1 MECKVCNVCGKTK
14 TVDSFNIFYNTKK
27 LRGYCK
33 ICEKNKR
40 HKRDVKYRENN
51 RNKVNNSVKKY
62 RENNKEKIKEYD
74 KKYRENNNEKIN
86 EKNRIW
92 RNKVSKDP
100 YYIIKNNTS
109 KMISKVIKRNGYSK
123 KSKTN
128 EILGCSYEEFKE
140 HIESKWEY
148 WMSWDNYGNPKDG
161 ILEENKTWD
170 IDHIVPISSAET
182 EDDIIKLNHFTNLQ
196 PLCSY
201 VNRIIKKDII

>member
-27 LRGYCK
+27 LREYCK

-40 HKRDVKYRENN
+40 HKRDVKYRDNN
-51 RNKVNNSVKKY
+51 RNKVNDSVKKY

-74 KKYRENNNEKIN
+74 KKYRQNNKEKIN
-86 EKNRIW
+86 KKNRIW

-140 HIESKWEY
+140 HIESKWED
-148 WMSWDNYGNPKDG
+148 WMNWNNYGNPKDG

-170 IDHIVPISSAET
+170 IDHVVPISSAET